1 MTQPHVDEPLG
12 LAVHSLPDP
21 RDLADSQSTLRG
33 RWKLIAIMVVCSLPV
48 AAAYFAYFVIQPQG
62 RAALGVLVQ
71 PLRPVGALMAT
82 SLDGAPLALATLKGQ
97 WLLVGVGDPWCA
109 QDCRQRFFLQQQ
121 LREMLGKDKD
131 RVDSVWLVQ
140 GEEPLAPNLR
150 SNLQGA
156 TVLRVTPEVLAQWT
170 STPAGAR
177 PGDHIFV
184 VDPLG
189 NTMMRLPSRFDG
201 VQAGQARRDLTR
213 LLRAS
218 LSWDPPG
225 RPTP

>member
-1 MTQPHVDEPLG
+1 MTQPHFDEPLG

-21 RDLADSQSTLRG
+21 RDVSGSQATLRG

-62 RAALGVLVQ
+62 RAALGELVQ
-71 PLRPVGALMAT
+71 PLRPVGALQAT
-82 SLDGAPLALATLKGQ
+82 SLDGAPIALATLKGQ
-97 WLLVGVGDPWCA
+97 WLLVGVGEALCA
-109 QDCRQRFFLQQQ
+109 QDCRERLFLQHQ

-131 RVDSVWLVQ
+131 RVDNVWLVQ
-140 GEEPLAPNLR
+140 GDEPLAPEVR
-150 SNLQGA
+150 SGLQEA
-156 TVLRVTPEVLAQWT
+156 TVLRVMPEVLAQWIP
-170 STPAGAR
+170 TPPGAH
-177 PGDHIFV
+177 PGDSIFV

-201 VQAGQARRDLTR
+201 AQAGKARRDLAR